1 MPPERTT
8 MKPGT
13 TATDTR
19 RTFGS
24 ALRALYLLVSGQD
37 VRRSPADP
45 MPGTAAPVLSEIPQ
59 AWLFTP
65 LAVTAALIALEITD
79 LDRIV
84 SNWFYDAGTAAFP
97 LRHTFLFDTVL
108 HHWAKYVVIL
118 TTCLIIAAFL
128 LSFVTSALQSRR
140 RVLLFLGMA
149 LALAPLTV
157 SALKLVSDRSCPWD
171 LADYGGDAPYTRL
184 FDSQSR
190 PHAPGHCFPA
200 GHASTG
206 FALMAFFFA
215 AHRARRNRLARGLLI
230 AGLSAG
236 LILGFGRI
244 AQGAHFLSH
253 VLWSGLVCWLVMVG
267 LYALLL
273 TKSGTNTV
281 EKSS

>member
-1 MPPERTT
+1 MQQDTES
-8 MKPGT
+8 
-13 TATDTR
+13 TDHS
-19 RTFGS
+19 GVPQS
-24 ALRALYLLVSGQD
+24 WLL
-37 VRRSPADP
+37 A
-45 MPGTAAPVLSEIPQ
+45 
-59 AWLFTP
+59 P
-65 LAVTAALIALEITD
+65 LAAAAALIALETTN

-84 SNWFYDAGTAAFP
+84 SDWFYDTGAAAFP

-108 HHWAKYVVIL
+108 HHWAKYLVIL
-118 TTCLIIAAFL
+118 ATCLIIAAFL
-128 LSFVTSALQSRR
+128 LSFITGALLSQRR
-140 RVLLFLGMA
+140 MLLFLGLA

-157 SALKLVSDRSCPWD
+157 STMKVVSDRSCPWD

-184 FDSQSR
+184 FESQSR

-215 AHRARRNRLARGLLI
+215 ARHSGRDRLARALLA
-230 AGLSAG
+230 AGMSAG

-273 TKSGTNTV
+273 AKPRVNLAAETI
-281 EKSS
+281 